1 MKRTCTV
8 IAVLALTGS
17 AFGEVSHYMREM
29 GMLYRSTLN
38 EKFDS
43 SEPSSYNHVLDDME
57 TSMGMHAETPDDRA
71 ALRTLSNYG
80 MVRTLSHLCD
90 MGSRMNN
97 PCGAKRKDFL
107 FKYMVSCRQQTDFFI
122 EEGKVSGSCGDGT
135 YDKELHALEL
145 AEHPPA
151 AKAPSAPVT
160 GRTDTKCPLEA
171 PKGYH
176 CNGSVAVQD
185 KP

>member
-1 MKRTCTV
+1 MKRTSV
-8 IAVLALTGS
+8 VVAVLALALTGS

-43 SEPSSYNHVLDDME
+43 NEPSSYNHVLDDME
-57 TSMGMHAETPDDRA
+57 TSMGMQVKTPDDRA

-90 MGSRMNN
+90 MGNQCS
-97 PCGAKRKDFL
+97 AKRKDFL
-107 FKYMVSCRQQTDFFI
+107 FKYMVTCRQETDFFI
-122 EEGKVSGSCGDGT
+122 EEGTVSGSCGNGT
-135 YDKELHALEL
+135 YDKELHALEV

-185 KP
+185 DTKK